1 MLIPNVQFSY
11 TEKSSAVSFGNIL
24 NEDSIVS
31 NIWTVFMES
40 LELENNISA
49 YILPFKIVAYSV
61 NCWKGIDS
69 LFIVPVNVIVGCS
82 PR

>member
-40 LELENNISA
+40 LELEIT
-49 YILPFKIVAYSV
+49 
-61 NCWKGIDS
+61 
-69 LFIVPVNVIVGCS
+69 
-82 PR
+82 